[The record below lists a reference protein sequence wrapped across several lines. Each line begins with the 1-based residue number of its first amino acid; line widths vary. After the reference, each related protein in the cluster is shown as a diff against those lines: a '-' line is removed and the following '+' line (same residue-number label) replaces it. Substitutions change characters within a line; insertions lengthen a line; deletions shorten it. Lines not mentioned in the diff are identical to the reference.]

1 MKPLAIILV
10 VLVLAAVVG
19 VGWLYLNARMDIRF
33 VSCVANDG
41 VDQTEVFDTLKARV
55 KNSTFVGT
63 LFTKEE
69 PGTADQYQFLTY
81 TLHFNNHSF
90 LKAEVIEIRIT
101 PMQGDV
107 IQIGEEYVHDLPAGQ
122 QMDLTATIM
131 TARNMHAV
139 REATVTWYFWGLPF
153 TEKLTLGR

>member
-10 VLVLAAVVG
+10 VLVLAAVIG

-41 VDQTEVFDTLKARV
+41 VDQAEVFDTLKARI

-81 TLHFNNHSF
+81 TLRFNNHSF

>member
-1 MKPLAIILV
+1 MKPLGIILIILV
-10 VLVLAAVVG
+10 LVAVVA
-19 VGWLYLNARMDIRF
+19 VGYLYLNAKLDITFRECIATDGITQIDF
-33 VSCVANDG
+33 FDNLKSKVSA
-41 VDQTEVFDTLKARV
+41 
-55 KNSTFVGT
+55 STFVGT
-63 LFTKEE
+63 HYTNDDLT
-69 PGTADQYQFLTY
+69 TADQYQFLTY
-81 TLHFNNHSF
+81 TLRFNNHSF

>member
-1 MKPLAIILV
+1 MKPLGIILIILV
-10 VLVLAAVVG
+10 LVAVVA
-19 VGWLYLNARMDIRF
+19 VGYLYLNAKLDITFRECIATDGITQIDF
-33 VSCVANDG
+33 FDNLKSKVSA
-41 VDQTEVFDTLKARV
+41 
-55 KNSTFVGT
+55 STFVGT
-63 LFTKEE
+63 HYTNDDLT
-69 PGTADQYQFLTY
+69 TADQYQFLTY

-107 IQIGEEYVHDLPAGQ
+107 IQIGEEHVHDLPAGQ